1 MGLLSHVVV
10 KRLLEKSGRGYWPGV
25 LSLEFPE
32 EGNGGGGC
40 RDGELSEEDS
50 EESIM
55 GISGDRVRRASW
67 EYPVERVR
75 RAPWEYLGG
84 ERGEHL
90 RIQTPHAG
98 FNSRAVRAA
107 KPD

>member
-1 MGLLSHVVV
+1 MGIS
-10 KRLLEKSGRGYWPGV
+10 SG
-25 LSLEFPE
+25 E
-32 EGNGGGGC
+32 
-40 RDGELSEEDS
+40 S
-50 EESIM
+50 EESTM

-67 EYPVERVR
+67 KYPVERVR
-75 RAPWEYLGG
+75 RASWEYLGG

-90 RIQTPHAG
+90 RIQAPHAG